1 MIPVPEDSLV
11 SARDVGREFVV
22 GGETVRAVRDVNMD
36 IFPGEVVAMLGRSGS
51 GKTTLLNLLGSL
63 DTPTSGTVYYQGQDL
78 SNFSGS
84 ELSNL
89 RRDHLGFVFQS
100 FGLLPLLS
108 AKENVEL
115 PLRIAGAARGDREDR
130 TRAALDAVGL
140 SHRLRHRPYEL
151 SGGEQQRVAIARAL
165 VHRPALILADE
176 PTAELDSVTAGSI
189 FKLIQ
194 EIVDRERLTVLV
206 ATHDRQVLEIAH
218 RVIEVEDGTLVRG
231 GLSVP
236 S

>member
-130 TRAALDAVGL
+130 TRAALDAVAQL
-140 SHRLRHRPYEL
+140 LLNRAPI
-151 SGGEQQRVAIARAL
+151 AIERGDQL
-165 VHRPALILADE
+165 VTPKS
-176 PTAELDSVTAGSI
+176 LDAI
-189 FKLIQ
+189 
-194 EIVDRERLTVLV
+194 EIKRFR
-206 ATHDRQVLEIAH
+206 
-218 RVIEVEDGTLVRG
+218 
-231 GLSVP
+231 
-236 S
+236 